1 MSLIFYTLKFNLNPL
16 KVTLSPIPKKRKIA
30 PLVQEIPVHRVQIP
44 QILKKVQLWQ
54 FLKELLD
61 REENS
66 RVILWSNKSKGEFRM
81 IDPEKVSAM

>member
-1 MSLIFYTLKFNLNPL
+1 VSLIFYTLKFNLNPL

-61 REENS
+61 DENS
-66 RVILWSNKSKGEFRM
+66 RVILWSNKSKGEFCM